1 VIRRRPGEGRYAR
14 VEREQR
20 WILGGLPEDI
30 TEPVEIHDRYLNDS
44 TLRLRQARLGSEVV
58 YKLGQKVRVVPGSP
72 ELVSIT
78 NLYLTRHEFDSL
90 AALAGSP
97 LYKIR
102 WHWPNGD
109 RVISVDQ
116 FRGSLEG
123 LILAEVELSEDDSDL
138 ATPPLALAD
147 VTKEDRFSGGHLAHL
162 SAKEVAALPA
172 DVAELRRLG

>member
-1 VIRRRPGEGRYAR
+1 MRF
-14 VEREQR
+14 
-20 WILGGLPEDI
+20 
-30 TEPVEIHDRYLNDS
+30 
-44 TLRLRQARLGSEVV
+44 
-58 YKLGQKVRVVPGSP
+58 VPDSP

-97 LYKIR
+97 LNKIR

-116 FRGSLEG
+116 FEGSLEG
-123 LILAEVELSEDDSDL
+123 LILAEVELKEDDPDL

-147 VTKEDRFSGGHLAHL
+147 VSKEDRFSGGHLAHL
-162 SAKEVAALPA
+162 SSKEAAALLA
-172 DVAELRRLG
+172 DVAELLRNG